1 MATIIR
7 VVFLFTLFLSSTA
20 PAFAQSSWEVGTCVV
35 NGVATI
41 QGIECL
47 FQNVLAVIITLI
59 GVAVLVMLIIGSFKL
74 LTSGGDPKAV
84 DAGKQT
90 VTFAIIGLVVAVSA
104 WLILSLVARFTGV
117 DQILRFSTQ
126 VNP

>member
-1 MATIIR
+1 
-7 VVFLFTLFLSSTA
+7 
-20 PAFAQSSWEVGTCVV
+20 
-35 NGVATI
+35 
-41 QGIECL
+41 
-47 FQNVLAVIITLI
+47 
-59 GVAVLVMLIIGSFKL
+59 MLIIGSFKL

-117 DQILRFSTQ
+117 EQILNFSTQ